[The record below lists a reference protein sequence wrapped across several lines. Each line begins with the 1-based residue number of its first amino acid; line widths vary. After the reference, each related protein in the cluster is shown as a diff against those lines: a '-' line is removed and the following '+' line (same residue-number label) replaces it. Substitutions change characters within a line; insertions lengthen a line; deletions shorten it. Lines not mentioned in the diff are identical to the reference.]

1 SELVHNIC
9 FSAANCDE
17 VTFQGLPTT
26 PVDATCEDVPGASTV
41 TATIQADEIIDP
53 FVFISEFHYDNDG
66 GDVGEFIEV
75 TGTAGFN
82 LDGYSLVLYNGN
94 GGGTY
99 NSPIDLSGNI
109 IDDEGDGF
117 GALDFQLPSNGLQNG
132 SPDGFALVDDAGTV
146 LQFLSYEGS
155 FTATSGDANGLTS
168 TDVGVAE
175 AGNTPIGQSLQL
187 TGTGCADADFE
198 WNNPTAESPGDINTG
213 LVFDGCPTS
222 AGGPV
227 QVPVAFMEEITPGNC
242 VSEFTITRTW
252 TVERTCGFDTS
263 FVQVVNVIDTVAPT
277 FDMMLA
283 DTTIECDESTD
294 APVVTGTD
302 NCDGG
307 DPAVWINEFH
317 YDNVGG
323 DTGEFVEVAGTA
335 GFDLTGYTIV
345 LYNGSGGV
353 TYDTDALS
361 GTIPNQANGFGT
373 VDIQYPSNGL
383 QNGSPD
389 GIALVDAGG
398 NVVQFISYE
407 GDFTATNGPAA
418 GMMAMDVM
426 VSEPGTTPVGQSLQL
441 VGQGSAYADFTW
453 TGPADDSP
461 GSVNSGQTFAGSI
474 IATSSDV
481 VTPGIN
487 DNNFTIERTFTIED
501 DCGNSRS
508 FMQTITVEDSTPPV
522 LECNDTIT
530 VELSATGDTVVSQA
544 DIVAL
549 VVISESDNCEL
560 DPNGPFTVGGESART
575 FDCDDVGAMVT
586 ITQVI
591 DDRSG
596 NSDDCTA
603 VVEVLDV
610 TPPTLECPDTFTSF
624 LDENGIDTTM
634 NSEIGFTADDACM
647 VEFPIARIIGGINN
661 RVFGC
666 DDAGE
671 TFPRDFF
678 VTDNSGNSSDTC
690 TVLIEV
696 LDTISPT
703 LTCVNDTV
711 FLDAMGAASFD
722 ISELIVDTDD
732 NCEVLEPAADVREAG
747 CDDVNTQLPFTLTV
761 EDPSGNSASCDVL
774 VLVRDIIAP
783 VITCPA
789 DVTIECDAPQDTAS
803 TGNATVVENCSAVIT
818 FSDSSTQV
826 LDGSCDEFTYEIF
839 RTFIAT
845 DPSGNADTCVQLI
858 NVEDT
863 QAPDLVCNTIT
874 VETDDLGNIR
884 LTDDDL
890 AGVIA
895 GTTDNCDAGFTA
907 AFSQLDFDCSD
918 IDPETTQ
925 ITVDVLAEDACE
937 NDTMC
942 TVNLD
947 VAPALLN
954 YDFACI
960 TELNVTLNDDCQAM
974 VIPSMVLSGDLI
986 CLDLF
991 EFDIVV
997 MDENP
1002 DNGPIIDGC
1011 GRYQYMITEP
1021 EADFDAEAPDP
1032 IEGFTGAFA
1041 EANWGQSEGGDA
1053 GDATSIS

>member
-1 SELVHNIC
+1 IEICDEFGQGSELVHNIC
-9 FSAANCDE
+9 FSATNCDE

-26 PVDATCEDVPGASTV
+26 PVGATCEDVPGASTV

-82 LDGYSLVLYNGN
+82 LDGYSIVLYNGN

-99 NSPIDLSGNI
+99 NSPIDLSGTI
-109 IDDEGDGF
+109 IDDEGDGY
-117 GALDFQLPSNGLQNG
+117 GAVDFQLPSNGLQNG
-132 SPDGFALVDDAGTV
+132 SPDGFALVDDGGTV

-155 FTATSGDANGLTS
+155 FTATAGDANGLTS

-227 QVPVAFMEEITPGNC
+227 QVPVAFMEEITPGSC
-242 VSEFTITRTW
+242 ISEFTITRTW

-666 DDAGE
+666 DDVGE

-690 TVLIEV
+690 TVLIDV
-696 LDTISPT
+696 QDAIDPVITCPT
-703 LTCVNDTV
+703 DVDI
-711 FLDAMGAASFD
+711 FLDDDGAGSIDQVSDQFSAADNCLTDLGIGFSQEDFDCDNVGSQTITANVTGGAISNFEGPFDPANWTFNFQLDDGDETADFSFPDSETLIVGTTSFD
-722 ISELIVDTDD
+722 SDCNDLVFAELSYTFADAGVLSFDYDYVTDDGGFDIFIVDLDD
-732 NCEVLEPAADVREAG
+732 GNMTMIADSA
-747 CDDVNTQLPFTLTV
+747 
-761 EDPSGNSASCDVL
+761 GNSSNGSINIDVEVGDML
-774 VLVRDIIAP
+774 MIRVEEEDGCFSDINQITVTNFELSGADLGVTCEFTANVFDTIAP
-783 VITCPA
+783 VITCP
-789 DVTIECDAPQDTAS
+789 
-803 TGNATVVENCSAVIT
+803 
-818 FSDSSTQV
+818 
-826 LDGSCDEFTYEIF
+826 
-839 RTFIAT
+839 
-845 DPSGNADTCVQLI
+845 
-858 NVEDT
+858 
-863 QAPDLVCNTIT
+863 
-874 VETDDLGNIR
+874 
-884 LTDDDL
+884 
-890 AGVIA
+890 
-895 GTTDNCDAGFTA
+895 
-907 AFSQLDFDCSD
+907 
-918 IDPETTQ
+918 
-925 ITVDVLAEDACE
+925 
-937 NDTMC
+937 
-942 TVNLD
+942 
-947 VAPALLN
+947 
-954 YDFACI
+954 
-960 TELNVTLNDDCQAM
+960 
-974 VIPSMVLSGDLI
+974 
-986 CLDLF
+986 
-991 EFDIVV
+991 
-997 MDENP
+997 
-1002 DNGPIIDGC
+1002 
-1011 GRYQYMITEP
+1011 
-1021 EADFDAEAPDP
+1021 
-1032 IEGFTGAFA
+1032 
-1041 EANWGQSEGGDA
+1041 
-1053 GDATSIS
+1053 